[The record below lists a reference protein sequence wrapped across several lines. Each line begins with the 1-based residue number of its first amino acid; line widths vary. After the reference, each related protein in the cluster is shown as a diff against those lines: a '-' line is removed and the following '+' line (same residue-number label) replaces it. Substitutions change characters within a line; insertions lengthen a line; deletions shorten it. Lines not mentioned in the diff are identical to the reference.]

1 MSDET
6 EVKLAMDGL
15 PPLREVIAKH
25 ELAAKKSLGQNFLCD
40 LNLTSRI
47 ARFAGSLDG
56 VTVVEIGPGPGGLT
70 RALLF
75 EGAKRVLAIEM
86 DDRAI
91 PALEEVSEHHNGK
104 LDLIL
109 GDALKQDIQNKV
121 SGRVKIIANL
131 PYNVATML
139 LLNWLENDPWP
150 AWFESMT
157 LMFQKEVAE
166 RIVAKPRTKAYGRL
180 SVISQWRCDCQI
192 AFTVDRANFMPP
204 PKVTS
209 AIIHMVP
216 KPLAADAPSVKT
228 LSGITMAGFNQRRKM
243 LRASLKGTLPNVVE
257 FLTELDIDPTL
268 RADALSVENYL
279 KIATKFEQI

>member
-1 MSDET
+1 MSET
-6 EVKLAMDGL
+6 KLAMDGL
-15 PPLREVIAKH
+15 PPLREIIAKH

-47 ARFAGSLDG
+47 ARFAGKLDD

-75 EGAKRVLAIEM
+75 EGAKNVLAIEM
-86 DDRAI
+86 DERTI
-91 PALEEVSEHHNGK
+91 PALEEISDHYNGK
-104 LDLIL
+104 LEYII
-109 GDALKQDIQNKV
+109 GDALKTDIQSRV

-150 AWFESMT
+150 AWFESLT

-166 RIVAKPRTKAYGRL
+166 RIVAKPNSKAYGRL

-216 KPLAADAPSVKT
+216 KLLSPDAPSLKT
-228 LSGITMAGFNQRRKM
+228 LSAITMAAFNQRRKM
-243 LRASLKGTLPNVVE
+243 LRASLKSTLPNAID
-257 FLTELDIDPTL
+257 FLTDLDIDPTL

-279 KIATKFEQI
+279 KIATKFENL

>member
-1 MSDET
+1 MSE
-6 EVKLAMDGL
+6 KLAMDGL

-86 DDRAI
+86 DERTI
-91 PALEEVSEHHNGK
+91 PALAEVSEHHNGK
-104 LDLIL
+104 LEVIL
-109 GDALKQDIQNKV
+109 GDALKTDIQNKV

-139 LLNWLENDPWP
+139 LLNWLEHDPWP

-166 RIVAKPRTKAYGRL
+166 RIVAKPSTKAYGRL

-216 KPLAADAPSVKT
+216 KALAVDAPSLKT
-228 LSGITMAGFNQRRKM
+228 LSAITMAAFNQRRKM
-243 LRASLKGTLPNVVE
+243 LRASLKGTLPNAIE

-268 RADALSVENYL
+268 RADALCVEDYL
-279 KIATKFEQI
+279 KIATKFETL

>member
-1 MSDET
+1 MSET
-6 EVKLAMDGL
+6 KLAMDGM
-15 PPLREVIAKH
+15 PPLREIIAKH
-25 ELAAKKSLGQNFLCD
+25 ELAAKKALGQNFLCD

-47 ARFAGSLDG
+47 ARHAGSLDG

-86 DDRAI
+86 DERAI
-91 PALEEVSEHHNGK
+91 PALQEISDHYDGR
-104 LDLIL
+104 LDFIR
-109 GDALKQDIQNKV
+109 GDALKTDIQSQV

-139 LLNWLENDPWP
+139 LLNWLEHDPWP
-150 AWFESMT
+150 AWFESLT

-166 RIVAKPRTKAYGRL
+166 RIVAKPNSKAYGRL
-180 SVISQWRCDCQI
+180 SVISQWRCNCQI
-192 AFTVDRANFMPP
+192 AFNVDRANFMPP

-209 AIIHMVP
+209 SIIHMIP
-216 KPLAADAPSVKT
+216 KPLTSDAPSLKT
-228 LSGITMAGFNQRRKM
+228 LSGITMAAFNQRRKM
-243 LRASLKGTLPNVVE
+243 LRASLKNTLPNAIE

-268 RADALSVENYL
+268 RADALSVEDYL
-279 KIATKFEQI
+279 KIATKFETL